1 LLSNDKKVLTNRIKG
16 GIISMF
22 PRESIEKTR
31 AQKKLKKSKKL
42 LTNGC
47 ESGIIKMF
55 QEGQKN
61 FRKA

>member
-1 LLSNDKKVLTNRIKG
+1 
-16 GIISMF
+16 MF